1 MSATHDAPASPS
13 DFVPPHPGSQVM
25 PRWDGGELPAP
36 PVFRWKNWLAF
47 LGPGLVSGASAIGG
61 GEWLTGPLVTAKYG
75 GALFWLATLSILGQ
89 VIYNMEIS
97 RYTLYSGEPIFTGKF
112 RSLPGPL
119 FWLFVYLVLDF
130 GSLLPYLAASA
141 ATPVAM
147 VYLRLTDGGT
157 LDPVAHK
164 DLIRNLSYVIFLLTV
179 IPLVFGGKVYNSL
192 KAAMSFKLVFVVGFL
207 LYLAICYSS
216 AATWNDILSGFVKFG
231 TFPVQQG
238 EDLNGNGVLDP
249 GEDWDNDGRLD
260 GVEKRWTSDPKDF
273 IDEDGDGRYD
283 GFRTA
288 NIFTSWWEGKPF
300 PNMELGMFAVLGA
313 MAGLAGTGGLTNTSI
328 SGYTRDQGWGMG
340 AHVGAIPSAF
350 GGHNVKLSHM
360 GMVFQVTKDSAAKF
374 RGWYRHVLRDQL
386 IVWLPACFIGLALP
400 SMLSVQFLPR
410 GLEASTWTAAGMT
423 AAGVE
428 NAVGPSMGLTFW
440 FLTLFCGF
448 IILALSNT
456 TTADGY
462 FRRWV
467 DVVWT
472 GLPALRHWDPRRV
485 GQIYFGFLCVYI
497 VGGLIML
504 TFVKGDNILPIATTI
519 YNCALGF
526 SCFHVLYLNIAL
538 LPRELRPTWKIRIM
552 MTLAGIFFT
561 CVSTAQVV
569 GMIADNKAKA
579 AATKEARAEYAAQHP
594 LPNPLPK

>member
-1 MSATHDAPASPS
+1 MSATHDAPPAKS
-13 DFVPPHPGSQVM
+13 DFVPPHPGSKIM
-25 PRWDGGELPAP
+25 PRWQGGELPAP
-36 PVFRWKNWLAF
+36 PLFRWQNWLAF

-75 GALFWLATLSILGQ
+75 GALFWLATMSIFGQ

-119 FWLFVYLVLDF
+119 FWMFVYLVLDF
-130 GSLLPYLAASA
+130 GSILPYLATSA

-147 VYLRLTDGGT
+147 VYLNMHGET
-157 LDPVAHK
+157 LDPVKHK
-164 DLIRNLSYVIFLLTV
+164 MLLLYLSYAIFLLTV
-179 IPLVFGGKVYNSL
+179 IPLIFGGKVYNSL
-192 KAAMSFKLVFVVGFL
+192 KAAMSFKLVFVIGFL
-207 LYLAICYSS
+207 IFIAARYSS
-216 AATWNDILSGFVKFG
+216 AATWKDISSGFFKFG
-231 TFPVQQG
+231 TFPVVEA
-238 EDLNGNGVLDP
+238 EDLNGNGKFDP
-249 GEDWDNDGRLD
+249 GESDWDGDGRAE
-260 GVEKRWTSDPKDF
+260 GVEKRWTNDPKDF
-273 IDEDGDGRYD
+273 VDVDGDGRYD

-288 NIFTSWWEGKPF
+288 NIFERWWAGQPF
-300 PNMELGMFAVLGA
+300 PAMDLSMFAVLGA
-313 MAGLAGTGGLTNTSI
+313 MAGLAGTGGLTNTNI

-350 GGHNVKLSHM
+350 GGHSVKLSHM
-360 GMVFQVTKDSAAKF
+360 GMVFPINKDSIARF
-374 RGWYRHVLRDQL
+374 QGWYRHVLRDQL
-386 IVWLPACFIGLALP
+386 VVWMPACFVGLALP

-423 AAGVE
+423 AVGVE
-428 NAVGPSMGLTFW
+428 NAIGPSWGPTFW

-472 GLPALRHWDPRRV
+472 GLPALRNWDPRRA
-485 GQIYFGFLCVYI
+485 GQIYFGFLCVY
-497 VGGLIML
+497 VGGGLIML
-504 TFVKGDNILPIATTI
+504 TVVKGDKILPIATTI

-526 SCFHVLYLNIAL
+526 SCFHVLYLNLAL
-538 LPRELRPTWKIRIM
+538 LPRELRPTWKVRIM
-552 MTLAGIFFT
+552 MVLAGVFFM

-569 GMIADNKAKA
+569 GMIADNKYKA
-579 AATKEARAEYAAQHP
+579 AATPEARAEYKSQHP
-594 LPNPLPK
+594 Q